1 MFHLP
6 YQLYHFSLLLVDYNF
21 LKICILNLVL
31 ESSNKYIHVDKE
43 ILCYY
48 RHHVIYYQII
58 RYYD

>member
-1 MFHLP
+1 M
-6 YQLYHFSLLLVDYNF
+6 
-21 LKICILNLVL
+21 NLVL

-48 RHHVIYYQII
+48 KHHVIYYQII